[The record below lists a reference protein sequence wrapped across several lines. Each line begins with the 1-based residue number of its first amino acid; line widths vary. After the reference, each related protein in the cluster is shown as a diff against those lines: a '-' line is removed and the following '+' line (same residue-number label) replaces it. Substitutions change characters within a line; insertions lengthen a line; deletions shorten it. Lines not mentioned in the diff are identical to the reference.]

1 MYGHY
6 YLLTAPELNVGTDVN
21 ELRGLI
27 NTYSGRKH
35 LKTILTKE
43 IQYQRITHQRDAT
56 VRHELYLVKSLTV
69 QKMTDNLSLLLG
81 SDSDAAE
88 EVVVF
93 PCENQNMATLKH
105 ACHHQHISSI
115 AFFAVIWDNGDS
127 RCVCAWSYF
136 KSGMEGDPLL
146 KRANRSND
154 IVSQ

>member
-1 MYGHY
+1 M
-6 YLLTAPELNVGTDVN
+6 LEQCDVT
-21 ELRGLI
+21 LR
-27 NTYSGRKH
+27 Y
-35 LKTILTKE
+35 
-43 IQYQRITHQRDAT
+43 
-56 VRHELYLVKSLTV
+56 ELYLVKSLTV

-127 RCVCAWSYF
+127 RYVCAWSYF